1 MTNENYTIQVLAVVN
16 GKNTKG
22 TLTLSL
28 DKYEFNGTQQPINWE
43 KASCTKGTTKVKSFI
58 FSSEKPNVAICT
70 PDHRSPAFVME
81 QAQINE
87 FVAKVAELGERV
99 KQIRIAEEAERES
112 KIAAENAA
120 LKAAQEELVR
130 KQAFEEKMR
139 REEEERKRLEAEEKA
154 RHQEEER
161 KRLEAEE
168 KARHE
173 AEERKRLEAEE
184 KARHEA
190 EKRKRLEAEEKARR
204 EEEERKRLDAEEKAR
219 REEERKR
226 LEAEEKARREEEER
240 KRLEA
245 EEKARYE
252 EEESKR
258 TKIEMQQKEIAKKA
272 GEKSMGKTISS
283 KIPDGVL
290 YAPGAEPAAIK
301 NRIDRLFEKLDG
313 AYPDKVVIGLH
324 KDHKK
329 WGETVTELYRQL
341 GYPDGNAF
349 LTAYGYSVG
358 TGASGRPS
366 SVDPDAIIAQL
377 KKLYPEGTSM
387 SSGDLQK
394 AHPDIPWK
402 SLQNKSNE
410 YFGMTLT
417 KYLAKEGILTSGRAI
432 GPSGI
437 SDEKEA
443 TELV

>member
-58 FSSEKPNVAICT
+58 FSSEKPHVAICT

-99 KQIRIAEEAERES
+99 KQIRIAEEAERERQ
-112 KIAAENAA
+112 IAAENAA

-130 KQAFEEKMR
+130 KQAFEEK
-139 REEEERKRLEAEEKA
+139 A
-154 RHQEEER
+154 RQ
-161 KRLEAEE
+161 
-168 KARHE
+168 
-173 AEERKRLEAEE
+173 
-184 KARHEA
+184 
-190 EKRKRLEAEEKARR
+190 
-204 EEEERKRLDAEEKAR
+204 
-219 REEERKR
+219 EEERKR
-226 LEAEEKARREEEER
+226 LEAEEKARREEEE
-240 KRLEA
+240 
-245 EEKARYE
+245 
-252 EEESKR
+252 SKQ
-258 TKIEMQQKEIAKKA
+258 TKIEMQQKEIAKKV
-272 GEKSMGKTISS
+272 GEESMGNTISS

-349 LTAYGYSVG
+349 LC
-358 TGASGRPS
+358 
-366 SVDPDAIIAQL
+366 
-377 KKLYPEGTSM
+377 
-387 SSGDLQK
+387 
-394 AHPDIPWK
+394 
-402 SLQNKSNE
+402 
-410 YFGMTLT
+410 
-417 KYLAKEGILTSGRAI
+417 
-432 GPSGI
+432 
-437 SDEKEA
+437 
-443 TELV
+443 

>member
-130 KQAFEEKMR
+130 KQAFEEKA
-139 REEEERKRLEAEEKA
+139 L
-154 RHQEEER
+154 Q
-161 KRLEAEE
+161 
-168 KARHE
+168 
-173 AEERKRLEAEE
+173 
-184 KARHEA
+184 
-190 EKRKRLEAEEKARR
+190 
-204 EEEERKRLDAEEKAR
+204 
-219 REEERKR
+219 
-226 LEAEEKARREEEER
+226 EEER

-258 TKIEMQQKEIAKKA
+258 TKIEMQQKEMAKKA
-272 GEKSMGKTISS
+272 GEK
-283 KIPDGVL
+283 
-290 YAPGAEPAAIK
+290 
-301 NRIDRLFEKLDG
+301 
-313 AYPDKVVIGLH
+313 
-324 KDHKK
+324 
-329 WGETVTELYRQL
+329 
-341 GYPDGNAF
+341 
-349 LTAYGYSVG
+349 
-358 TGASGRPS
+358 
-366 SVDPDAIIAQL
+366 
-377 KKLYPEGTSM
+377 
-387 SSGDLQK
+387 
-394 AHPDIPWK
+394 
-402 SLQNKSNE
+402 
-410 YFGMTLT
+410 
-417 KYLAKEGILTSGRAI
+417 
-432 GPSGI
+432 
-437 SDEKEA
+437 
-443 TELV
+443 

>member
-99 KQIRIAEEAERES
+99 KQIRIAEEAERERQ
-112 KIAAENAA
+112 IAAENAA

-130 KQAFEEKMR
+130 KQAFEEK
-139 REEEERKRLEAEEKA
+139 A
-154 RHQEEER
+154 RQ
-161 KRLEAEE
+161 
-168 KARHE
+168 
-173 AEERKRLEAEE
+173 
-184 KARHEA
+184 
-190 EKRKRLEAEEKARR
+190 
-204 EEEERKRLDAEEKAR
+204 
-219 REEERKR
+219 EEERKR
-226 LEAEEKARREEEER
+226 LEAEEKARREEEE
-240 KRLEA
+240 
-245 EEKARYE
+245 
-252 EEESKR
+252 SKQ
-258 TKIEMQQKEIAKKA
+258 TKIEMQQKEIAKKV
-272 GEKSMGKTISS
+272 GEESMGNTISS

-443 TELV
+443 TELVETLKKRYEGKDKPTELKTLIADNPDLPISSLNKVVSKLFGTTTAAYLTQNGVLQSNKGISDEDKLAAIEKALI

>member
-16 GKNTKG
+16 GKNTKD

-58 FSSEKPNVAICT
+58 FSSEKPHVAICT

-190 EKRKRLEAEEKARR
+190 EERKRLEAEEKARR
-204 EEEERKRLDAEEKAR
+204 EEEERKRLEAEEKAR
-219 REEERKR
+219 REEEERKR
-226 LEAEEKARREEEER
+226 LEAEEKARREEKR

-341 GYPDGNAF
+341 GYPDGKAF

-387 SSGDLQK
+387 SFGDLQK
-394 AHPDIPWK
+394 AHPDIPLK
-402 SLQNKSNE
+402 SLQKSQ
-410 YFGMTLT
+410 
-417 KYLAKEGILTSGRAI
+417 TS
-432 GPSGI
+432 I
-437 SDEKEA
+437 SE
-443 TELV
+443 